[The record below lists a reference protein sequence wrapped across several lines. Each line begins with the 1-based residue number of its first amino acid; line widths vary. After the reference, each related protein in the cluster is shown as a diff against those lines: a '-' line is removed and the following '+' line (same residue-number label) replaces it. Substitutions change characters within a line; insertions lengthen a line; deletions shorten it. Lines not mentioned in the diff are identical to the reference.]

1 MAETAIWKAL
11 SDEKRRMIIRLLL
24 KRDFCVRAL
33 SRRLGISEAA
43 VSQHMKVLKQAGL
56 IDGVKRGYFVH
67 YTVNRGLLKDLG
79 AELIQL
85 SEMQQETVC
94 PKNCGNMPCHAGC
107 GHGRHEG
114 GCARRGRSADRE
126 SK

>member
-94 PKNCGNMPCHAGC
+94 PKNCGSMPCHTGC
-107 GHGRHEG
+107 GRGRRGG
-114 GCARRGRSADRE
+114 GCARGEHPERE
-126 SK
+126 SE